1 MSVFE
6 TDMILIIKEKI
17 MYKYILESAGS
28 IDWMAI
34 FALLTFFFIFS
45 ISVIAVFIKKQSF
58 IDKMASLPLDDG
70 LSNDDKI

>member
-1 MSVFE
+1 
-6 TDMILIIKEKI
+6 MILIIKEKI